1 MTTRAQAALHAQ
13 RMAQIL
19 ELAQRACGVRNADLR
34 ALMHVDC
41 HDAQK
46 LLESAKKRA
55 ALVRVAGN
63 GTRYHYFAT
72 DCLAQAWLADSAAQA
87 IAQDARVAKRHLL
100 TTSARP
106 FPPIE
111 IRPPRHDT
119 PAPPAGAPV
128 ITAATRITR
137 HTRQTPTCG
146 IDRMADPLP
155 GVPGW
160 RTGPTL
166 RRGSLDYLAHTS
178 HPPSHHAPA
187 TTHRAPNE
195 PDAKHP

>member
-19 ELAQRACGVRNADLR
+19 ALAQRPCGVRNADLR

-46 LLESAKKRA
+46 LLESAKRRA

-72 DCLAQAWLADSAAQA
+72 DRLAQAWLADSAAQA

-100 TTSARP
+100 TTSAKP
-106 FPPIE
+106 SPPIE
-111 IRPPRHDT
+111 IRRPRQTT
-119 PAPPAGAPV
+119 PAPPAAAPV

-166 RRGSLDYLAHTS
+166 RRGSLDYLAHMS

-187 TTHRAPNE
+187 TTHRALNE